1 MIKMGYI
8 SFPGLGI
15 EPFHIDKVAF
25 TLFGRNVAWYGIL
38 ITCGMIL
45 AVLCALKLAKIENIS
60 SDDII
65 DLAFCVIIFGVIG
78 ARAYYVI
85 FSWDEHSYLVS
96 DGTLIQNILG
106 TLYNCIAVW
115 NGGLAIY
122 GGIIGG
128 LVSAFVFT
136 KCKKYRKIHFLKIF
150 DVLAPCV
157 LIGQIIGR
165 WGNFVN
171 MEAYGSETI
180 LPWRMGILYGYAE
193 LDSWSVEKY
202 VHPTFLYESLWNL
215 VGLVI
220 ILTLYKKKKFNGQM
234 FCSYLIWYGFG
245 RMLIE
250 GLRSDS
256 LMLGSI
262 RVSQLIGAASFIL
275 GIALM
280 IIFAKKSKNNALDD
294 GEYTA
299 VYESLTDESKNNK
312 DNNTSEE

>member
-1 MIKMGYI
+1 MGYI

-25 TLFGRNVAWYGIL
+25 TLFGRDVAWYGIL

-45 AVLCALKLAKIENIS
+45 AVILALKLAKIEKIS

-65 DLAFCVIIFGVIG
+65 DLAFCVIIFGIIG

-85 FSWDEHSYLVS
+85 FSWGDHGYLVTDKS
-96 DGTLIQNILG
+96 FIGNIIGTI
-106 TLYNCIAVW
+106 YNCIAIW

-128 LVSAFVFT
+128 LVSSFVFT
-136 KCKKYRKIHFLKIF
+136 KCKKYRKIHFLQIY
-150 DVLAPCV
+150 DILAPCV

-171 MEAYGSETI
+171 MEAYGSETT
-180 LPWRMGILYGYAE
+180 LPWRMGILYGYPE
-193 LDSWSVEKY
+193 LGLWNVEKY
-202 VHPTFLYESLWNL
+202 VHPTFLYESIWNL

-220 ILTLYKKKKFNGQM
+220 ILILYKKKKFNGQM

-262 RVSQLIGAASFIL
+262 RVSQLVGASSFIL
-275 GIALM
+275 GIVL
-280 IIFAKKSKNNALDD
+280 IIVFAKKSKNNAQD
-294 GEYTA
+294 GDEYTE
-299 VYESLTDESKNNK
+299 VYESMTEESNNK